1 MYLKTLSLVS
11 IRISGETVL
20 GKTIQELKVG
30 DRAEITR
37 TVTPEDVTM
46 FAQATGDF
54 NPVHLDEEYAK
65 TTMFKTRIAHGL
77 LSAGIL
83 SAVLAGELPG
93 AGTVYLSQTLK
104 FLAPVRLGDTV
115 TARVEITALDLKKN
129 RATLDT
135 TCLNQDG
142 TLVISGQATVMP
154 PPPSKA

>member
-1 MYLKTLSLVS
+1 M
-11 IRISGETVL
+11 I

-37 TVTPEDVTM
+37 KVTPEDVTM

-83 SAVLAGELPG
+83 SAVLAMELPG

-104 FLAPVRLGDTV
+104 FLAPVHLGDTV
-115 TARVEITALDLKKN
+115 TARVEVADLDPEKN
-129 RATLDT
+129 RATLET

-142 TLVISGQATVMP
+142 TVVISGQAVVMP
-154 PPPSKA
+154 PKAPKSS